1 MVEDGSRVQITE
13 IEGEQFIE
21 NGMVVEYL
29 RLVIRKGKE
38 QLNGVRILYT
48 SKLKRNRKLDK
59 LKQ

>member
-1 MVEDGSRVQITE
+1 MVEEGSRVQITE

-48 SKLKRNRKLDK
+48 SKLKRNRKLEK
-59 LKQ
+59 V

>member
-1 MVEDGSRVQITE
+1 MVEEGSRVQITE

-48 SKLKRNRKLDK
+48 SKLKKEQEAR
-59 LKQ
+59 

>member
-1 MVEDGSRVQITE
+1 MVEEGSRVQITE